1 MSRCFQTQSVRI
13 QIRYSSVPIV
23 FQKVQMLSEH
33 LWIQYAVLKWG
44 GGKVLLFTW
53 LCCYILLRW
62 AGEDVK
68 CIDEDFGHTVFDGIA
83 VFPYAGA
90 QLALDV

>member
-1 MSRCFQTQSVRI
+1 MQLRC
-13 QIRYSSVPIV
+13 
-23 FQKVQMLSEH
+23 L
-33 LWIQYAVLKWG
+33 
-44 GGKVLLFTW
+44 
-53 LCCYILLRW
+53 LLRW